1 MKTNKHIKKRIAEL
15 EKKIFTID
23 SIEKAVMWYTLTND
37 RRFIKGY
44 SDEQVKKVYEKFNK
58 KGESNGT
65 KFR

>member
-37 RRFIKGY
+37 KRFIKEY
-44 SDEQVKKVYEKFNK
+44 SDDQIKKVYEDMGLKN
-58 KGESNGT
+58 ETNN
-65 KFR
+65 